1 MLCSLNEYVI
11 IPATISYISS
21 RSECNIR
28 DEYGKLPLFA
38 APMSSV
44 IDDTNYQVFE
54 KLGVNTVIPRTVDF
68 DKRLELMTQVFCA
81 FSLDEFEKYFL
92 ETDRTEERFKVC
104 VDVANGHMDRLI
116 SMCST
121 AKDKYRNKLILMT
134 GNIANPKTYDIY
146 ARANIDYVRVGI
158 GSGNVCTTSANTGI
172 HFPMGSLLESI
183 KREKEALN
191 FTDCK
196 HRPKIIADG
205 GFVNFDQI
213 NKALALG
220 ADYVMIGKLFAE
232 CEEACGEIY
241 NEFKAHDRWTEEDK
255 KHLVFNEKSGT
266 YMTRIRDYYGM
277 STKFAQSKM
286 GKTDLKT
293 AEGIEKMVYV
303 KYTLESWISNF
314 SAYLRSA
321 MSYTNCTTLNEFKT
335 KVKLEKITPTAFNSY
350 FK

>member
-11 IPATISYISS
+11 VPALISHINS
-21 RSECNIR
+21 RSECEIF

-44 IDDTNYQVFE
+44 IDETNYKVFE
-54 KLGVNTVIPRTVDF
+54 RVGVNTVIPRTVDF
-68 DKRLELMTQVFCA
+68 EKRISLMTQVFCA

-92 ETDRTEERFKVC
+92 EIDRTEERFKVC
-104 VDVANGHMDRLI
+104 VDVANGHMERLI

-121 AKDKYRNKLILMT
+121 AKDKYRNRLVLMT
-134 GNIANPKTYDIY
+134 GNIANPKTYSIY
-146 ARANIDYVRVGI
+146 ARANIDYIRVGI

-213 NKALALG
+213 NKAFALG
-220 ADYVMIGKLFAE
+220 ADYVMLGKLFAE

-266 YMTRIRDYYGM
+266 YMTRIRAYYGM
-277 STKFAQSKM
+277 STKQAQVQM
-286 GKTDLKT
+286 GKTELKT
-293 AEGIEKMVYV
+293 AEGIERRVYV

-321 MSYTNCTTLNEFKT
+321 MSYTNSRNMTEFKT
-335 KVKLEKITPTAFNSY
+335 HTKLEKITPTAFNSY